1 MNKFLHKKW
10 FRVLAVIFLLIFLSL
25 IIALIFYFV
34 NAVKNYKNS
43 DFKFDNPVNAI
54 SKAEQE
60 KIIGDGYWIGSNNP
74 KITIVEFGDF
84 ACLMCKNS
92 FSKIRE
98 LGIKYKDDVK
108 IVFRDFPVIS
118 ENSMNLAIAA
128 RCAGEQGFFW
138 VMHDKLFIN
147 QGKSSTIE
155 IKEMAEQI
163 GLDIDRFNNCFDS
176 KKYIS
181 AINKDLEMA
190 RELNIKGTP
199 TWFING
205 NKVSGDVPYN
215 IFLNI
220 IEELLDQ

>member
-1 MNKFLHKKW
+1 MNKFLYKKW

-43 DFKFDNPVNAI
+43 DFKFDNPVNVI

-60 KIIGDGYWIGSNNP
+60 KIIGNGYWIGSSNP

-98 LGIKYKDDVK
+98 LGIKYKNDVK

-118 ENSMNLAIAA
+118 ENSMNLAISA

-147 QGKSSTIE
+147 QGKSSIIE
-155 IKEMAEQI
+155 IKEMAKQT
-163 GLDIDRFNNCFDS
+163 GVDIDRFNNCFDN

-205 NKVSGDVPYN
+205 NKVSGDIPYN

-220 IEELLDQ
+220 IEEMLNK

>member
-43 DFKFDNPVNAI
+43 DFKFDNPVNVV
-54 SKAEQE
+54 SEAEQE
-60 KIIGDGYWIGSNNP
+60 KIIGDGYWIGSSNP

-118 ENSMNLAIAA
+118 ENSMNLAISA

-138 VMHDKLFIN
+138 VMYDKLFIN
-147 QGKSSTIE
+147 YGKSSTIE
-155 IKEMAEQI
+155 IKEMAKQI
-163 GLDIDRFNNCFDS
+163 GLDIDRFNNCFDN

-181 AINKDLEMA
+181 AVNKDLETA

-205 NKVSGDVPYN
+205 NKVSGDIPYD

-220 IEELLDQ
+220 IEEMLNK

>member
-43 DFKFDNPVNAI
+43 DFKFDNPANVI
-54 SKAEQE
+54 SGAEQE
-60 KIIGDGYWIGSNNP
+60 KIIGDGYWIGSSNP

-118 ENSMNLAIAA
+118 ENSMNLAISA

-163 GLDIDRFNNCFDS
+163 GLDIDRFNNCFDN

-205 NKVSGDVPYN
+205 NKVSGDIPYD

-220 IEELLDQ
+220 IEEMLNK

>member
-25 IIALIFYFV
+25 IVALIFYFV

-43 DFKFDNPVNAI
+43 DFKFDNPVNVI
-54 SKAEQE
+54 SKVEQE
-60 KIIGDGYWIGSNNP
+60 KIIGDGYWIGSSNP

-118 ENSMNLAIAA
+118 ENSMNLAISA

-181 AINKDLEMA
+181 AINKDLETA
-190 RELNIKGTP
+190 KELNIKGTP

-205 NKVSGDVPYN
+205 NKVSGDIPYN

-220 IEELLDQ
+220 IEELLNK

>member
-43 DFKFDNPVNAI
+43 DFKFDNPINVV
-54 SKAEQE
+54 SEAEQE
-60 KIIGDGYWIGSNNP
+60 KIIGDGYWIGSSNP
-74 KITIVEFGDF
+74 KVTIVEFGDF
-84 ACLMCKNS
+84 ECLMCKNS

-118 ENSMNLAIAA
+118 ENSMNLAISA

-147 QGKSSTIE
+147 QGKSSIIE
-155 IKEMAEQI
+155 IKEMAKQI
-163 GLDIDRFNNCFDS
+163 GLDIDRFNNCFDN

-181 AINKDLEMA
+181 AINKDLETA

-205 NKVSGDVPYN
+205 NKVSGDIPYN

-220 IEELLDQ
+220 IEGLLNK

>member
-43 DFKFDNPVNAI
+43 DFKFDNPANVI
-54 SKAEQE
+54 SGAEQE
-60 KIIGDGYWIGSNNP
+60 KIIGDGYWIGSSNP

-163 GLDIDRFNNCFDS
+163 GLDIDRFNNCFDN

-205 NKVSGDVPYN
+205 NKVSGDIPYD

-220 IEELLDQ
+220 IEELLNK